1 MYYLLALMMTT
12 MVLMM
17 TTMVMLLCRSRR

>member
-1 MYYLLALMMTT
+1 MYYLPALMVP

-17 TTMVMLLCRSRR
+17 TTMVLLLCRSRR

>member
-1 MYYLLALMMTT
+1 MYYLLALMVMT

>member
-1 MYYLLALMMTT
+1 MYYLLSLMITP

-17 TTMVMLLCRSRR
+17 TTMVLLLCRSRR